1 VKITDLNSNTRILFY
16 FILFFFRTEHMKLI
30 RMKKGVADPNART
43 LKKKKKKKGKEKGQI
58 RRINKT

>member
-1 VKITDLNSNTRILFY
+1 
-16 FILFFFRTEHMKLI
+16 MKLI

-43 LKKKKKKKGKEKGQI
+43 LKKKKKKNGKEKGQI